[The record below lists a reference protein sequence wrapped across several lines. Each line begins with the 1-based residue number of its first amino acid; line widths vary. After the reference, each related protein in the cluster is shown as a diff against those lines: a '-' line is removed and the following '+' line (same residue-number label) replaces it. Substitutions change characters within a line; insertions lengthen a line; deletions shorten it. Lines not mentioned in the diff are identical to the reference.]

1 MKDPPKDLKGW
12 IKQASEFHAQQ
23 QHIDSIMAGRG
34 SVGSAY
40 APRTSPRHDP
50 NAMVVDALR
59 LSLVERAE
67 HMRKNQCF
75 ICHKVGC
82 STHNHRKDGR
92 GTSPASSPRPYRP
105 PQVRAVETAAAPPT
119 PSPLAAYVQGLKG
132 KNIGADEILRVL
144 QTCYDGE
151 REEEETVVANKVE
164 TAEGF

>member
-1 MKDPPKDLKGW
+1 MKDPPTDLKGW
-12 IKQASEFHAQQ
+12 IKQASEFHAWQWR
-23 QHIDSIMAGRG
+23 IDCIMAGHG

-40 APRTSPRHDP
+40 ASRTSPRHNP
-50 NAMVVDALR
+50 NAMVINTLR
-59 LSLVERAE
+59 LSPVEHAE

-82 STHNHRKDGR
+82 STHNHQKDRQGTTS
-92 GTSPASSPRPYRP
+92 TSPSRPYHP
-105 PQVRAVETAAAPPT
+105 PQVQAVEMTPP
-119 PSPLAAYVQGLKG
+119 PVLFPLAAYVQGLKG

-151 REEEETVVANKVE
+151 KEEEETVVANKVE